1 MDFLYLIKFIL
12 YKGGLKNN
20 RRLFLTFYE
29 ERIKKKKKKV
39 GKQSYKLLFIKRII
53 IKIFQWKIEIKDL
66 LEILSLMLNKKY
78 AVLLAN
84 WFFLFL
90 FYFYLRNQF
99 EAMI

>member
-29 ERIKKKKKKV
+29 ERIKKKKV

-53 IKIFQWKIEIKDL
+53 IKIFQ
-66 LEILSLMLNKKY
+66 
-78 AVLLAN
+78 
-84 WFFLFL
+84 
-90 FYFYLRNQF
+90 
-99 EAMI
+99 

>member
-29 ERIKKKKKKV
+29 ERIKKKKKV

-53 IKIFQWKIEIKDL
+53 IKIFQ
-66 LEILSLMLNKKY
+66 
-78 AVLLAN
+78 
-84 WFFLFL
+84 
-90 FYFYLRNQF
+90 
-99 EAMI
+99 

>member
-29 ERIKKKKKKV
+29 ERIKKKKKV
-39 GKQSYKLLFIKRII
+39 EKQSYKLLFIKRII

-99 EAMI
+99 EPMI

>member
-29 ERIKKKKKKV
+29 ERIKKKKV
-39 GKQSYKLLFIKRII
+39 GKQSYKLLFIKRVI

-66 LEILSLMLNKKY
+66 LEILSLMLNKK
-78 AVLLAN
+78 
-84 WFFLFL
+84 
-90 FYFYLRNQF
+90 
-99 EAMI
+99 